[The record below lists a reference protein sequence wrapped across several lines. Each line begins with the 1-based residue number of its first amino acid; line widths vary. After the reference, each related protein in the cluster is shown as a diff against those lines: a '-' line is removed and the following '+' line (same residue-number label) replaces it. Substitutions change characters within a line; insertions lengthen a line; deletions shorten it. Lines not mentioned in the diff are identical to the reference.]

1 MTTSNRSVFDDIEPA
16 DTVDPH
22 RERSG
27 LSSEQTTADAATAA
41 RAVGPHVRGTETRGA
56 HRTHAA
62 GSAGNK
68 TVRWATRTAAAPV
81 GVPRRFLGVTAVLV
95 IALAGLAA
103 WRPWEVEWP
112 APALA
117 VPSAGRLSADTERS
131 ANSGRADVD
140 GPAQFPTIP
149 LARESSAVASPA
161 TTALPATAVAPSDV
175 GAIRPAPSLTLPV
188 LTKDHPGPHSER
200 VAVASASAP
209 RTNPALEA
217 VARADR
223 AARVGARA
231 RAAVSDVP
239 RKAGVPS
246 RSVGPPVRSPLAVAA
261 TATTCTLRGRV
272 ADSKGTFLAAAR
284 VSIVALGGAS
294 LARTVE
300 TNADGAFAAE
310 LPSGGRV
317 RVSVR
322 ARGHRESVVETGS
335 CSALPTF
342 LLKRGNPFSSL
353 LDRVRRT
360 DRKIGDELQG
370 K

>member
-27 LSSEQTTADAATAA
+27 LLSEQTTADAATAE
-41 RAVGPHVRGTETRGA
+41 RAVGPHVRGTETRAA

-62 GSAGNK
+62 GSAGNE
-68 TVRWATRTAAAPV
+68 TVRRAPRTAAPSATL
-81 GVPRRFLGVTAVLV
+81 PRRFLGVAAVSV
-95 IALAGLAA
+95 IAVAGLAA
-103 WRPWEVEWP
+103 WRPWAVARP
-112 APALA
+112 TPALA
-117 VPSAGRLSADTERS
+117 VPSVESVSVDAERS
-131 ANSGRADVD
+131 ATSGRSGTD
-140 GPAQFPTIP
+140 GPAQSPTIP

-161 TTALPATAVAPSDV
+161 TTALPATAAAPSDV
-175 GAIRPAPSLTLPV
+175 GAVLPAPSLTLPV
-188 LTKDHPGPHSER
+188 QAKDHPGPHSER
-200 VAVASASAP
+200 VAAAP
-209 RTNPALEA
+209 AIAPDTNPALEA

-223 AARVGARA
+223 AARAGARA
-231 RAAVSDVP
+231 RAAVSDVS

-246 RSVGPPVRSPLAVAA
+246 RSVAPPVRSPLAVAA

-272 ADSKGTFLAAAR
+272 ADSKGTFLTAAR
-284 VSIVALGGAS
+284 VSIAALGGS
-294 LARTVE
+294 TLTWMVE

>member
-41 RAVGPHVRGTETRGA
+41 RAVGPHVRGTETRAA

-62 GSAGNK
+62 GSAGNE
-68 TVRWATRTAAAPV
+68 TVRWATLAAAAPV
-81 GVPRRFLGVTAVLV
+81 PVPRRFLGVAAVLV

-112 APALA
+112 AQALA
-117 VPSAGRLSADTERS
+117 VPSAGRLSADAERS

-140 GPAQFPTIP
+140 GPAQSPTIP
-149 LARESSAVASPA
+149 LAREYSAVASPA
-161 TTALPATAVAPSDV
+161 TTALLATAAAPSDV
-175 GAIRPAPSLTLPV
+175 GAVLPAPSLTLPV
-188 LTKDHPGPHSER
+188 QAKDHPGPHSER
-200 VAVASASAP
+200 VAGAPARAPDTNSA
-209 RTNPALEA
+209 LDA

-246 RSVGPPVRSPLAVAA
+246 RSVAPPVRSPLAVAA
-261 TATTCTLRGRV
+261 TATCTLRGRV
-272 ADSKGTFLAAAR
+272 ADSKGAFLTTAR
-284 VSIVALGGAS
+284 VSIVALGGS
-294 LARTVE
+294 TLTRTVE